1 MRLHRSLALLRSG
14 KDINSRGFYP
24 GIASTLPDIIEI
36 NGFIA
41 YLVIMTNSL
50 YEHNS
55 GDVWEYPFASD
66 DSKPI

>member
-1 MRLHRSLALLRSG
+1 VRLHRSLALLRSG

-36 NGFIA
+36 IGFIA

-50 YEHNS
+50 YEHSS
-55 GDVWEYPFASD
+55 GDDWKYPFASD

>member
-1 MRLHRSLALLRSG
+1 M
-14 KDINSRGFYP
+14 
-24 GIASTLPDIIEI
+24 LPDIIAI

-50 YEHNS
+50 YEHSS
-55 GDVWEYPFASD
+55 GDVWKYPFASD